1 MAGRAGRTNKSCV
14 KSEELE
20 ERSKEVRSPKKRQG
34 AAKRLRACT
43 MGEPM
48 GAHIPREPGMGT
60 REHGTHRHAAA
71 WSWAAARG
79 ASPRPPSLIW
89 KTRLP
94 AALTITKIKVG
105 GKGRGYSSAISG
117 HSKFASVGCPRIAK
131 TRHLRSAML
140 SLVSACAALRA
151 DVAAPRCSRLQMS
164 MPSRRSVVSGSAL
177 AVLFGSDAHAK
188 NAPPAP
194 PAAPPKDPNAID
206 WASYGLSREAL
217 GLGPDPN
224 AKKEEPTPAKGSFK
238 DGRALKKTGGLTMP
252 PAASAKPAARP
263 TTASAP
269 AAAPKAAAP
278 KAAPL
283 TSAERAE
290 RAKQENLA
298 ILAKEPPARIVNPKI
313 QKQPTLG
320 AKIAEVP

>member
-105 GKGRGYSSAISG
+105 GKGRGHSSAISG
-117 HSKFASVGCPRIAK
+117 HSKFAVRVSSDCENPTPFAQRCCRSRAHAQPSAPMWRRPDAAGSKCRCRAGVRWSVAR
-131 TRHLRSAML
+131 L
-140 SLVSACAALRA
+140 SLCCSDLMLTPRTHRRHHPPHHRRIPTRSTGPHTACRGRLSVWGRIRMQRRKSPHRPRAA
-151 DVAAPRCSRLQMS
+151 S
-164 MPSRRSVVSGSAL
+164 
-177 AVLFGSDAHAK
+177 
-188 NAPPAP
+188 
-194 PAAPPKDPNAID
+194 
-206 WASYGLSREAL
+206 
-217 GLGPDPN
+217 
-224 AKKEEPTPAKGSFK
+224 
-238 DGRALKKTGGLTMP
+238 KTG
-252 PAASAKPAARP
+252 
-263 TTASAP
+263 AP
-269 AAAPKAAAP
+269 
-278 KAAPL
+278 
-283 TSAERAE
+283 
-290 RAKQENLA
+290 
-298 ILAKEPPARIVNPKI
+298 
-313 QKQPTLG
+313 
-320 AKIAEVP
+320 

>member
-1 MAGRAGRTNKSCV
+1 
-14 KSEELE
+14 
-20 ERSKEVRSPKKRQG
+20 
-34 AAKRLRACT
+34 
-43 MGEPM
+43 
-48 GAHIPREPGMGT
+48 
-60 REHGTHRHAAA
+60 
-71 WSWAAARG
+71 
-79 ASPRPPSLIW
+79 
-89 KTRLP
+89 
-94 AALTITKIKVG
+94 
-105 GKGRGYSSAISG
+105 
-117 HSKFASVGCPRIAK
+117 
-131 TRHLRSAML
+131 ML
-140 SLVSACAALRA
+140 SLASACAALRA

-263 TTASAP
+263 TTESAP